1 MSMNTAPARR
11 QSPQVYRRRRL
22 LVLLGLLAVAIAIVL
37 VIVRPGSSEGGEPDA
52 AGATIPSASPAPTDG
67 AGTAPTVTPSEQT
80 SIPTEPAVAD
90 GDPCA
95 ERDVTVEAVTDKSVY
110 EAAEQPQL
118 SVTITNTGKNVCV
131 LNAGTKA
138 QVFTI
143 TSGDEVYWLSTDCQS
158 EPIDAEVSLAPGT
171 PISSSVPIVWD
182 RTRSSADTCDGPR
195 EAVPAGGVSY
205 HLSVAVDGFEANPTK
220 QFLLY

>member
-1 MSMNTAPARR
+1 MSTNQAPAR

-22 LVLLGLLAVAIAIVL
+22 MVLLGLVAVIVAIVL
-37 VIVRPGSSEGGEPDA
+37 VFVRPGSSEGGEPDA
-52 AGATIPSASPAPTDG
+52 AGGTNPSQTAGPTDD
-67 AGTAPTVTPSEQT
+67 AAAPPTV
-80 SIPTEPAVAD
+80 IPTEPTAAD
-90 GDPCA
+90 GDACA
-95 ERDVTVEAVTDKSVY
+95 AKNITVEAVTDKTVY
-110 EAAEQPQL
+110 EAGEQPQL

-143 TSGDEVYWLSTDCQS
+143 KSGEEVYWLSTDCQVD
-158 EPIDAEVSLAPGT
+158 PIDAEVSLAPGT

-182 RTRSSADTCDGPR
+182 RTRSSVETCDGPR
-195 EAVPAGGVSY
+195 EAVPAGGASF
-205 HLSVAVDGFEANPTK
+205 HLSVAVDGFESETSK